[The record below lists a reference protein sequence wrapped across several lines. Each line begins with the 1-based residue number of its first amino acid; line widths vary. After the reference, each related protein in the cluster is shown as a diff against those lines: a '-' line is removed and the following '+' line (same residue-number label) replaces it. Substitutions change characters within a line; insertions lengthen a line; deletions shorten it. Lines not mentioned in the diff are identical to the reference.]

1 MQEQV
6 QTNINKQGDECTDQ
20 LLSLRRRKKV
30 MVIDD
35 DLDHRLIVAEML
47 VNAGYTVMT
56 AKDGEV
62 GLNTLIHNADKPDLI
77 ILDLMMPEKDGLA
90 FRQEQKTVESISHI
104 PVVFLSGQG
113 LVEGETCLMKP
124 VDERI
129 VLRTVEEVMAND
141 RRNR

>member
-1 MQEQV
+1 MQEQMNV
-6 QTNINKQGDECTDQ
+6 QNPSEKPQDEELMDKLVST
-20 LLSLRRRKKV
+20 RRRKKI

-56 AKDGEV
+56 AKDGEI

-90 FRQEQKTVESISHI
+90 FRKEQKTMDSIAHI
-104 PVVFLSGQG
+104 PVVIVSGQG

-124 VDERI
+124 IDERT
-129 VLRTVEEVMAND
+129 VLKTVEEAMA
-141 RRNR
+141 R

>member
-1 MQEQV
+1 MQEQFEIP
-6 QTNINKQGDECTDQ
+6 NPGKQDDEYMDR
-20 LLSLRRRKKV
+20 LLSTRRRKKV

-90 FRQEQKTVESISHI
+90 FRKEQRMVESIAHI

-113 LVEGETCLMKP
+113 IVEGETCLMKP
-124 VDERI
+124 VDERV
-129 VLRTVEEVMAND
+129 VLKTVEEAMA
-141 RRNR
+141 R

>member
-1 MQEQV
+1 MQEQWDI
-6 QTNINKQGDECTDQ
+6 QEDNKSKDDYMDMV
-20 LLSLRRRKKV
+20 LSTRRRKKI

-62 GLNTLIHNADKPDLI
+62 GLNTIIHNADKPDLI

-90 FRQEQKTVESISHI
+90 FRKEQKSLESISHI

-124 VDERI
+124 VDERV
-129 VLRTVEEVMAND
+129 VLKTVEQVFK
-141 RRNR
+141 

>member
-1 MQEQV
+1 MQEQFEV
-6 QTNINKQGDECTDQ
+6 QNNSSKQDDELTDM
-20 LLSLRRRKKV
+20 LLSTRRRKKV

-90 FRQEQKTVESISHI
+90 FRKEQRTVDSIAHI

-124 VDERI
+124 IDERV
-129 VLRTVEEVMAND
+129 VLRTVEEAMA
-141 RRNR
+141 R

>member
-1 MQEQV
+1 MQEQIDV
-6 QTNINKQGDECTDQ
+6 QNKNIQQEDELTEKI
-20 LLSLRRRKKV
+20 LSARRRKKV

-47 VNAGYTVMT
+47 VNAGYSVMT

-62 GLNTLIHNADKPDLI
+62 GLNTLIHNAEKPDLI

-90 FRQEQKTVESISHI
+90 FRKEQRTVDSIAHI
-104 PVVFLSGQG
+104 PVVFLSGHG

-124 VDERI
+124 IDERV
-129 VLRTVEEVMAND
+129 VLKTVEEVMA
-141 RRNR
+141 R

>member
-1 MQEQV
+1 MQEQMNV
-6 QTNINKQGDECTDQ
+6 QNLSETPQDDEYMDR
-20 LLSLRRRKKV
+20 LLSTRRRKKV

-56 AKDGEV
+56 AKDGEI

-90 FRQEQKTVESISHI
+90 FRKEQKAVESIAHI

-124 VDERI
+124 IDERT
-129 VLRTVEEVMAND
+129 VLKTVEEAMA
-141 RRNR
+141 R

>member
-1 MQEQV
+1 MQEQMDV
-6 QTNINKQGDECTDQ
+6 QNQKSDDEYMEMLMAT
-20 LLSLRRRKKV
+20 RRRRKV

-35 DLDHRLIVAEML
+35 DLDHRLIIAEML

-62 GLNTLIHNADKPDLI
+62 GLNTLIHSADKPDLI

-90 FRQEQKTVESISHI
+90 FRKEQKSLDSISHI

-124 VDERI
+124 VDERV
-129 VLRTVEEVMAND
+129 VLKTVEEVLAS
-141 RRNR
+141 

>member
-6 QTNINKQGDECTDQ
+6 QTDINKQSDGYTDQ
-20 LLSLRRRKKV
+20 ILSLRRRKKV

-35 DLDHRLIVAEML
+35 DLDHRLIVAEIL

-90 FRQEQKTVESISHI
+90 FRKEQKTVESISHI

-141 RRNR
+141 RRNS

>member
-1 MQEQV
+1 MQ
-6 QTNINKQGDECTDQ
+6 DQ
-20 LLSLRRRKKV
+20 LNIQNSMQKQDDEFTEMLLSTRRRKKV

-35 DLDHRLIVAEML
+35 DLDHRLIVAEIL

-90 FRQEQKTVESISHI
+90 FRKEQRTVDSIAHI

-124 VDERI
+124 IDERV
-129 VLRTVEEVMAND
+129 VLKTVEEVMLGK
-141 RRNR
+141 

>member
-1 MQEQV
+1 MQEQMNV
-6 QTNINKQGDECTDQ
+6 HDSNRRSDDEFMDM
-20 LLSLRRRKKV
+20 LVSGRRRKKV
-30 MVIDD
+30 LVVDD

-62 GLNTLIHNADKPDLI
+62 AMNTLTSSADKPDLI

-90 FRQEQKTVESISHI
+90 FRKEQKANESIAHI

-124 VDERI
+124 VDERV
-129 VLRTVEEVMAND
+129 VLKTVDEVMAK
-141 RRNR
+141 

>member
-1 MQEQV
+1 MQEQIE
-6 QTNINKQGDECTDQ
+6 INNPGKQDDEYMDR
-20 LLSLRRRKKV
+20 LLSTRRRKKV

-35 DLDHRLIVAEML
+35 DLDHRLIIAEML

-90 FRQEQKTVESISHI
+90 FRKEQKTLESISHI

-124 VDERI
+124 VDERV
-129 VLRTVEEVMAND
+129 VLKTVEEAMAK
-141 RRNR
+141 

>member
-1 MQEQV
+1 MNVQEQ
-6 QTNINKQGDECTDQ
+6 NKRSEDEYMDM
-20 LLSLRRRKKV
+20 LVSGRRRKKV
-30 MVIDD
+30 LVVDD

-62 GLNTLIHNADKPDLI
+62 AMSTLIHNADKPDLI

-90 FRQEQKTVESISHI
+90 FRKEQKTLEGIAHI

-124 VDERI
+124 VDERV
-129 VLRTVEEVMAND
+129 VLKTVEEAMAK
-141 RRNR
+141 

>member
-1 MQEQV
+1 MQEQIE
-6 QTNINKQGDECTDQ
+6 INNPGKQDDEYMDR
-20 LLSLRRRKKV
+20 LLSTRRRKKV

-35 DLDHRLIVAEML
+35 DRDHRLIIAEML

-90 FRQEQKTVESISHI
+90 FRKEQKTLESISHI

-124 VDERI
+124 VDERV
-129 VLRTVEEVMAND
+129 VLKTVE
-141 RRNR
+141 

>member
-1 MQEQV
+1 MQEQW
-6 QTNINKQGDECTDQ
+6 NIQEDNKTKDDYMDMV
-20 LLSLRRRKKV
+20 LSNRRRKKI

-90 FRQEQKTVESISHI
+90 FRKEQKTMESISHI

-113 LVEGETCLMKP
+113 IVEGETCLMKP
-124 VDERI
+124 VDERV
-129 VLRTVEEVMAND
+129 VLKTVEQVFK
-141 RRNR
+141 

>member
-1 MQEQV
+1 MQEQLSI
-6 QTNINKQGDECTDQ
+6 QDDNKTKDDYMDMV
-20 LLSLRRRKKV
+20 LSNRRRKKI

-90 FRQEQKTVESISHI
+90 FRKEQKSMESISHI

-124 VDERI
+124 VDERV
-129 VLRTVEEVMAND
+129 VLKTVEQVFK
-141 RRNR
+141 

>member
-1 MQEQV
+1 MQEQMDV
-6 QTNINKQGDECTDQ
+6 QNQKEKKNDDEYMDR
-20 LLSLRRRKKV
+20 LLSTRRRKKV

-56 AKDGEV
+56 AKDGEI

-90 FRQEQKTVESISHI
+90 FRKEQKTVESIAHI
-104 PVVFLSGQG
+104 PVIILSGQG

-124 VDERI
+124 IDERT
-129 VLRTVEEVMAND
+129 VLKTVEEAMA
-141 RRNR
+141 R

>member
-1 MQEQV
+1 MQEQMNV
-6 QTNINKQGDECTDQ
+6 HNPTGRNDDEYMDM
-20 LLSLRRRKKV
+20 LVSSRRRKKV
-30 MVIDD
+30 MVVDD

-62 GLNTLIHNADKPDLI
+62 ALNTLIHNADKPDLI

-90 FRQEQKTVESISHI
+90 FRKDQKNVESIAHI

-124 VDERI
+124 VDERV
-129 VLRTVEEVMAND
+129 VLKTVEEAMAK
-141 RRNR
+141 

>member
-1 MQEQV
+1 MQEHIDV
-6 QTNINKQGDECTDQ
+6 QNSLQKKDDEYVDM
-20 LLSLRRRKKV
+20 LVMGRRRKKI
-30 MVIDD
+30 MVVDD

-62 GLNTLIHNADKPDLI
+62 ALTTLLHSPDKPDLI
-77 ILDLMMPEKDGLA
+77 VLDLMMPEKDGLA
-90 FRQEQKTVESISHI
+90 FRKEQKADSSIADI

-124 VDERI
+124 VDERV
-129 VLRTVEEVMAND
+129 VLKTVEEAMA
-141 RRNR
+141 R